1 MCVAVPGRVVHIFE
15 GTEHSTPADVQ
26 FPDGVRR
33 IDLVMLDG
41 VQMGDHVITHS
52 GYAIRRLT
60 ESEAARTAQIR
71 LDTTG

>member
-1 MCVAVPGRVVHIFE
+1 MCVAIPGRVIQIFG
-15 GTEHSTPADVQ
+15 GTEHSTPAAVQ

-41 VQMGDHVITHS
+41 VLEGDHVITHS

-60 ESEAARTAQIR
+60 ESEAAAAARIWRDAN
-71 LDTTG
+71 G

>member
-1 MCVAVPGRVVHIFE
+1 MCVAVPGRVVQIFE

-41 VQMGDHVITHS
+41 VVKGDHVITHS

-60 ESEAARTAQIR
+60 ESEAMYASHIWRNQ
-71 LDTTG
+71 TG